1 MIKSIKILLFPTVLF
16 SLVSCTVNK
25 EIHRWNYYFD
35 TMCDYKLFE
44 GDENNAIDID
54 DILKKV
60 DKLTDNFNE
69 RDVENIY
76 KINKTNENVQIDA
89 DLYELLSLS
98 FSEKLGYLSYFNPLI
113 GSLSKKWKESLKN
126 KEILSNS
133 IIEEELTKMAS
144 SSLTFLEN
152 NTVKRN
158 GESEIDLGAVAKGY
172 ALDKIKD
179 YFNEKEIKQY
189 LIDLGNSSILLGEKK
204 DEQFFTVK
212 ISNLDNAYLML
223 KNCVVS
229 TSSFER
235 QKVEIDGKVYSH
247 IINPN
252 NGSAE
257 NEHDAVIVI
266 SEKGYLGDVLSTDFI
281 NESVDSIKSLE
292 EFYNVKTIVIK
303 DKKIV
308 YKTSGL
314 EVIENE

>member
-1 MIKSIKILLFPTVLF
+1 MIKPIKILLFPTVLF
-16 SLVSCTVNK
+16 SLVSCTANK
-25 EIHRWNYYFD
+25 EIHRWNYFFD

-98 FSEKLGYLSYFNPLI
+98 FSERLAPLNNFNPLI

-126 KEILSNS
+126 KEVLSNS

-179 YFNEKEIKQY
+179 YLNEKEIKQY
-189 LIDLGNSSILLGEKK
+189 FIDLGNSSILLGEKK
-204 DEQFFTVK
+204 DDQFFTVK

-257 NEHDAVIVI
+257 NEYDAVIVI
-266 SEKGYLGDVLSTDFI
+266 SEKGYLGDILSTDFI
-281 NESVDSIKSLE
+281 NESIDSIKSLE

>member
-1 MIKSIKILLFPTVLF
+1 MIKPIKFLLFPTAIF

-25 EIHRWNYYFD
+25 EIHRWNYYFE

-60 DKLTDNFNE
+60 DKLADNFNE
-69 RDVENIY
+69 RDIENIY
-76 KINKTNENVQIDA
+76 RINKTNENIQIDA
-89 DLYELLSLS
+89 DLFELLSLS
-98 FSEKLGYLSYFNPLI
+98 FSERLGPLNYFNPLI
-113 GSLSKKWKESLKN
+113 GSLSKKWKESLLN
-126 KEILSNS
+126 KEVLSS
-133 IIEEELTKMAS
+133 TIVEEELTKMAS
-144 SSLTFLEN
+144 SSLIFLEN
-152 NTVKRN
+152 NVVKRN

-179 YFNEKEIKQY
+179 YLNEKEIKQY

-204 DEQFFTVK
+204 DEAFFTVK

-266 SEKGYLGDVLSTDFI
+266 SEKGYLGDILSTDFI
-281 NESVDSIKSLE
+281 NESIDSIKSLE